1 MRRAKNLSDEDIAR
15 IVGILDGWSGRL
27 TWQSL
32 LDAVE
37 RHLFTRYTRQALHK
51 HTRIQQAFEQRKAGL
66 AAKRGHL
73 RKVEAVPEMQIAMD
87 RILRLEAEL
96 ERVYREN
103 NCLLEQFVRWSYN
116 ASLRGLDADYLN
128 SPLPS
133 VRGTDPVGRPP
144 GGIGCSPSK
153 KS

>member
-66 AAKRGHL
+66 AAKRG
-73 RKVEAVPEMQIAMD
+73 AS
-87 RILRLEAEL
+87 AEG
-96 ERVYREN
+96 
-103 NCLLEQFVRWSYN
+103 
-116 ASLRGLDADYLN
+116 RGC
-128 SPLPS
+128 P
-133 VRGTDPVGRPP
+133 
-144 GGIGCSPSK
+144 
-153 KS
+153 